1 MFDTNWVCLIW
12 CPLLYDMYCADL
24 TLQWET
30 RLTGSHEGAYYP
42 RSSKSIYC
50 LIRRC
55 NFLSSCRDTSKDD
68 KRFKIVRVGASP
80 TRVVIGTGK
89 KNLIDERAQKSRL
102 VCEATKIRSTIPKY
116 RFDVMMEQWNGET
129 VEWRNILEHVIAEYP
144 KARNDRIS

>member
-1 MFDTNWVCLIW
+1 MTNPLTFLNKQKILSPFVRMCTIQTGFVLIR
-12 CPLLYDMYCADL
+12 CPLLHDMYCADL

-80 TRVVIGTGK
+80 TRMVIGKGK
-89 KNLIDERAQKSRL
+89 KKFNRRESAKEPLSL
-102 VCEATKIRSTIPKY
+102 RS
-116 RFDVMMEQWNGET
+116 D
-129 VEWRNILEHVIAEYP
+129 
-144 KARNDRIS
+144 

>member
-1 MFDTNWVCLIW
+1 
-12 CPLLYDMYCADL
+12 MYCADL

-80 TRVVIGTGK
+80 TRMVIGTGK
-89 KNLIDERAQKSRL
+89 KKFNRRESAKEPLSL
-102 VCEATKIRSTIPKY
+102 RS
-116 RFDVMMEQWNGET
+116 D
-129 VEWRNILEHVIAEYP
+129 
-144 KARNDRIS
+144 